1 MKNEKIN
8 ILNDVKSFS
17 SLKKF
22 TIFSVLC
29 SIFLLF
35 MPWVGDINP
44 INLVEFKNE
53 FFDIIDVNNI
63 PLTLNLFFYFGY
75 IIILFLVVS
84 LFKIYKSD
92 YKFASSLHFFN
103 IIALVLVIA
112 SNLFYAANGEYENWI
127 ENEID
132 KIDKIDKKYSEE
144 FLVHEFKECF
154 DHYGIS
160 EDKMKDNPSK
170 IIAINPFLFAL
181 LFLVNWILI
190 ARLSRRERL
199 KSD

>member
-8 ILNDVKSFS
+8 ILDDVKSFS

-29 SIFLLF
+29 SILLLF
-35 MPWVGDINP
+35 MPWIGDINP
-44 INLVEFKNE
+44 INLVEFKND
-53 FFDIIDVNNI
+53 FFDIIDVDNM

-75 IIILFLVVS
+75 ITILFLVVS

-92 YKFASSLHFFN
+92 YKFASYLHFFN

-112 SNLFYAANGEYENWI
+112 STLFYIKNGEYENWI

-132 KIDKIDKKYSEE
+132 KIDEKYSDED
-144 FLVHEFKECF
+144 LGYEFKECF
-154 DHYGIS
+154 NDYGIT
-160 EDKMKDNPSK
+160 EDKMKDHPSN
-170 IIAINPFLFAL
+170 IIAMNPFVFVL

-190 ARLSRRERL
+190 ARLSRKERL
-199 KSD
+199 NSD